1 MIYGYAR
8 VSSRGQE
15 RDGNSLEAQ
24 ENMLLSRGCQRVFK
38 EAYTGTKMER
48 PVFQELVSL
57 LQPGDTLMVAK
68 LDRFARTVVEGV
80 QVIQELV
87 QRGVCVDIANM
98 GRAENTPMGKLMV
111 YMMLAFAEF
120 ERDTI
125 MDRLNSGK
133 EVKRS
138 RGGKCEGRNRLDVP
152 EFEKYLQKQKDGR
165 MTVKECCKELGISRS
180 TWYDRV
186 KELEEVILC
195 V

>member
-24 ENMLLSRGCQRVFK
+24 ENMLLSRGCQKVFK

-48 PVFQELVSL
+48 PVFQELVRL

-68 LDRFARTVVEGV
+68 LDRFARTVVEGA

-87 QRGVCVDIANM
+87 ERGICVDIANM

-138 RGGKCEGRNRLDVP
+138 RGGKCEGRNKVPTP
-152 EFEKYLQKQKDGR
+152 EFEKYLKKQKDGL
-165 MTVKECCKELGISRS
+165 MTVKECCEAMGISRS

-186 KELEEVILC
+186 RCEN
-195 V
+195 